1 MVTSFIQ
8 EHWGSVRMVSKG
20 RVLYPGE
27 LEGFAAVQGEKIVG
41 LTTYRVEGEEC
52 EVVTLDSLTEGS

>member
-8 EHWGSVRMVSKG
+8 ERWGFVRMVSKG
-20 RVLYPGE
+20 RMLYPGE

-41 LTTYRVEGEEC
+41 LATYGVEGEG
-52 EVVTLDSLTEGS
+52 V